1 MKNTIKKMI
10 AMIMAATM
18 SCFMI
23 APVFLGHAGAVE
35 ELEQEKITKEA
46 YVLETVNVEES
57 LNGLNLEAQV
67 VSLTNAKTAAHEL
80 AENAR
85 KLGFA
90 EDHEIIQAAKTVWND
105 ANELWKV
112 KSVELEKQKAA
123 ELAKKKALE
132 EQKRKEEEKNRRI
145 SLGTFKLTAY
155 CPCSQC
161 CGPWANG
168 ITATGVTARANHTIA
183 VDPRVIPYGSTV
195 YIEGLGTFVAEDC
208 GGAIKGNRID
218 VFYNTHSEA
227 LNSGVTEL
235 NPRVYIIK

>member
-23 APVFLGHAGAVE
+23 ALVFLVYTGAVKKPNQE
-35 ELEQEKITKEA
+35 EIVEEV
-46 YVLETVNVEES
+46 YVLETINVEES
-57 LNGLNLEAQV
+57 INGLDLEAQV
-67 VSLTNAKTAAHEL
+67 VSLANIKAVAHEL
-80 AENAR
+80 AENTR
-85 KLGFA
+85 KLGFT
-90 EDHEIIQAAKTVWND
+90 EDHEIIQVAKTVWND

-112 KSVELEKQKAA
+112 KSI
-123 ELAKKKALE
+123 ELAKQKVLE
-132 EQKRKEEEKNRRI
+132 EQKRKQEEESRRI

-155 CPCSQC
+155 CPCTKC
-161 CGPWANG
+161 CGKWANG
-168 ITATGVTARANHTIA
+168 ITATGVTARANRTIA

-218 VFYNTHSEA
+218 IFYNTHSEA
-227 LNSGVTEL
+227 LNSGVTKL
-235 NPRVYIIK
+235 KPTVYLIK

>member
-35 ELEQEKITKEA
+35 ETEQEEVMKEA

-218 VFYNTHSEA
+218 VFYNT
-227 LNSGVTEL
+227 LKN
-235 NPRVYIIK
+235 

>member
-10 AMIMAATM
+10 AMIMATTM

-35 ELEQEKITKEA
+35 ESEQEEIMEEV

-57 LNGLNLEAQV
+57 LNGLDLEAQV

-112 KSVELEKQKAA
+112 KSVELKKQKAA

-235 NPRVYIIK
+235 NPTVYLIK